1 MRSLSVRGAG
11 AVACLAAAALIV
23 GTVAPTQAAEINPTP
38 ASGQWTI
45 DVRGNGHGHGL
56 SQYGARGAAIKGLSY
71 QQILAFYYPH
81 TTLVSVPATVLRV
94 KVSGP
99 STAVTVL
106 RQPGLTLHWSGG
118 SYVIP
123 ATYNAAS
130 LFPDPAGTGL
140 RLQVRQGAT
149 WKSIAGPLPATAYF
163 AITGK
168 TVRYLPSSQ
177 KSIDYHGTVGAVRS
191 GTGVL
196 PINRV
201 NLDDYTR
208 GVVPREMPASWQTS
222 AVRAQAV
229 AARSY
234 ARYAAEHNSAQPYDI
249 CDTTSCQV
257 YGGAAQYGS
266 NGQSNG
272 VHEETASN
280 AAVTATSSRVL
291 SYGGHTIF
299 AEFSASNGGITSS
312 GNQPYFVTKAD
323 PYDQAFSG
331 DPFLSQ
337 TETGTASDVAAY
349 YGLTSVTQLQINSRE
364 GGGIWGGLV
373 AGATVVGKQGTNT
386 VSIPTTGTAL
396 ASALGLS
403 YRYFHIRS
411 FAPVGRVDAIRPAT
425 IHSYTVAGW
434 TYDPTDT
441 AATATVQIIV
451 DRRIFNFMARQPR
464 ADVQQA
470 YHLSSANHGFVGQVS
485 VPGGTHRICVY
496 GVGINRDR
504 TLLKC
509 TTVMVPTIPN
519 GRVDTIRNNGGG
531 YFRLTGWEYDPDRD
545 AGPGR
550 VHVYVDKVG
559 YAFNAAAARPDV
571 QAHYKLAGDQVGFNV
586 LVPVRPGTH
595 QICAYAINVAGTA
608 GANVNLGCHTVKRG

>member
-1 MRSLSVRGAG
+1 MRSLSLRGAG
-11 AVACLAAAALIV
+11 GGAVAVVAVAALIAS
-23 GTVAPTQAAEINPTP
+23 TVAPGQATEINPTP
-38 ASGQWTI
+38 NTGRWTI
-45 DVRGNGHGHGL
+45 DVRGNGHGHGM
-56 SQYGARGAAIKGLSY
+56 SQYGARGAAIKGLTY

-81 TTLVSVPATVLRV
+81 TALATVAATVLRV

-130 LFPDPAGTGL
+130 LFPSGTGL
-140 RLQVRQGAT
+140 QLQGRVGAS
-149 WKSIAGPLPATAYF
+149 WKPIGGALPATAYF

-177 KSIDYHGTVGAVRS
+177 KSIDYRGTVGAVRS
-191 GTGVL
+191 GAGVL

-208 GVVPREMPASWQTS
+208 GVVPREMPASWQTA

-249 CDTTSCQV
+249 CDTTACQV

-272 VHEETASN
+272 IHEESASN
-280 AAVTATSSRVL
+280 AAVTATSNRVIT
-291 SYGGHTIF
+291 YAGHTIF

-312 GNQPYFVTKAD
+312 GNQPYFVTRAD

-331 DPFLSQ
+331 DPYLSQ
-337 TETGTASDVAAY
+337 TETGSAADVAAY
-349 YGLTSVTQLQINSRE
+349 YGLTSVSQLQINSRE
-364 GGGIWGGLV
+364 GGAVWGGLV
-373 AGATVVGKQGTNT
+373 ATATVVGKRGANT

-411 FAPVGRVDAIRPAT
+411 FAPVGRVDAIRASTLHRYT
-425 IHSYTVAGW
+425 IAGW

-441 AATATVQIIV
+441 DALATVQVLV
-451 DRRIFNFMARQPR
+451 DRTTFNFVAGQPR
-464 ADVQQA
+464 VDVQQA
-470 YHLSSANHGFVGQVS
+470 HHLTSANHGFVGQVT

-496 GVGINRDR
+496 GVGINKDR

-509 TTVMVPTIPN
+509 STVTVPTTPT
-519 GRVDTIRNNGGG
+519 GRVDTIGNNGGG

-550 VHVYVDKVG
+550 VHVYVDKLG
-559 YAFNAAAARPDV
+559 YAFNAAGARPDV
-571 QAHYKLAGDQVGFNV
+571 QAHEKLAGDAVGFNV

-595 QICAYAINVAGTA
+595 QICAYAINVPGTA
-608 GANVNLGCHTVKRG
+608 GRNANLGCHTVRRG